1 MYIFDLFDLLTPT
14 SKSNALD
21 IQGVQTVSKRGKM
34 PPLPKKHWYIRT
46 FINMLNE
53 WFYNWV
59 VQTNL
64 LQTNWEKHEIQLD
77 TSQKG
82 KLKIG

>member
-34 PPLPKKHWYIRT
+34 PPPPKKHWYIRT